1 MKKIIIIPLL
11 LLFCTT
17 AMAQEL
23 SIKGFQEAT
32 NDLSART
39 HPRQDN
45 NGIDCALV
53 KVQIAVSGVT
63 FTGNVMGDVTFKNN
77 EYWVYMTEGSKRLK
91 VVHPR
96 YIPLDVTFAD
106 YEITALRGKSTYILT
121 IALGD
126 LPQGVQQPKVQT
138 GWIILDSTPQGA
150 SVYINDDFVG
160 NTPLGGYKQPYGTY
174 TFRVELP
181 NYHPTSGSIELNS
194 NRFEKKVTLQPAFG
208 SITVTSNVAGAKV
221 LLDGKATGKQT
232 PCTLKEIASGQHTV
246 TLQMEKYAPQQLS
259 VNVEDG
265 QTTKLNAT
273 LDARFAKVSI
283 QSLVGAQIY
292 CNGEQVGTTSYQSD
306 MMEGYYDL
314 EVRLAHHQTA
324 TKQIQVIAGQP
335 QKLTLNPIPIYGSLD
350 ITSTPYDADVT
361 IDGKSYGKTPL
372 TVEQLLEGKHNVVLS
387 KDGMLSESISVVV
400 EADKTATASATLKVK
415 PVQQPIQQ
423 QPVQQA
429 TPSSTPSSSST
440 QTFTVK
446 GVSFNMIFVEG
457 GTFTMGATLE
467 QGSDAWDDEKPGHQV
482 TLSSYY
488 IGETEVTQALWKA
501 VMGSNPSSFKGENRP
516 VESVSWDDCKTFIRK
531 LNSLTGKNFRLPSE
545 AEWEFAARGGN
556 KSQGYKYSGSNT
568 LGNVAWYFDNSGI
581 ETHSVKSKSPNELG
595 IYDMSGNVWEWCQ
608 DWYGSYSSSS
618 QTNPT
623 GASSGSYRVSRGGG
637 WNGDAGNCRVSLRFN
652 FSPGH
657 RNFYLGLRLA
667 L

>member
-1 MKKIIIIPLL
+1 
-11 LLFCTT
+11 
-17 AMAQEL
+17 
-23 SIKGFQEAT
+23 
-32 NDLSART
+32 
-39 HPRQDN
+39 
-45 NGIDCALV
+45 
-53 KVQIAVSGVT
+53 
-63 FTGNVMGDVTFKNN
+63 
-77 EYWVYMTEGSKRLK
+77 
-91 VVHPR
+91 
-96 YIPLDVTFAD
+96 
-106 YEITALRGKSTYILT
+106 
-121 IALGD
+121 
-126 LPQGVQQPKVQT
+126 
-138 GWIILDSTPQGA
+138 
-150 SVYINDDFVG
+150 
-160 NTPLGGYKQPYGTY
+160 
-174 TFRVELP
+174 
-181 NYHPTSGSIELNS
+181 
-194 NRFEKKVTLQPAFG
+194 
-208 SITVTSNVAGAKV
+208 
-221 LLDGKATGKQT
+221 
-232 PCTLKEIASGQHTV
+232 
-246 TLQMEKYAPQQLS
+246 
-259 VNVEDG
+259 
-265 QTTKLNAT
+265 
-273 LDARFAKVSI
+273 
-283 QSLVGAQIY
+283 
-292 CNGEQVGTTSYQSD
+292 
-306 MMEGYYDL
+306 MEGYYDL

>member
-1 MKKIIIIPLL
+1 MKKFIIIPLM

-32 NDLSART
+32 NDLTART

-45 NGIDCALV
+45 NGTDCALV
-53 KVQIAVSGVT
+53 KVQMAASGVT

-372 TVEQLLEGKHNVVLS
+372 TVEQILEGKHNVVLS
-387 KDGMLSESISVVV
+387 KEGLLSEQISVDI
-400 EADKTATASATLKVK
+400 EANKTANASATLE
-415 PVQQPIQQ
+415 QQP
-423 QPVQQA
+423 
-429 TPSSTPSSSST
+429 SSIAFKSKKASLTIN
-440 QTFTVK
+440 VN
-446 GVSFNMIFVEG
+446 GVCFNMIRVDG
-457 GTFTMGATLE
+457 GKFQMGGAL
-467 QGSDAWDDEKPGHQV
+467 SVDANNDERPVHQV
-482 TLSSYY
+482 KLSSYY
-488 IGETEVTQALWKA
+488 IGETEVTQALWQA
-501 VMGSNPSSFKGENRP
+501 VMGSNPSNFKGENRP
-516 VESVSWDDCKTFIRK
+516 VEKVSWDDCKTFISK

-545 AEWEFAARGGN
+545 AEWEYAARGGN
-556 KSQGYKYSGSNT
+556 KSQGYKYSGSNI
-568 LGNVAWYFDNSGI
+568 LDNVAWYGDNSGD
-581 ETHSVKSKSPNELG
+581 ETHPVKTKSPNELG

-608 DWYGSYSSSS
+608 DWYGSYSFFS

-623 GASSGSYRVSRGGG
+623 GARLGSNRVYRGGSWNNYAWYSRVS
-637 WNGDAGNCRVSLRFN
+637 CRNYGADDFRYF
-652 FSPGH
+652 
-657 RNFYLGLRLA
+657 RLGLRLV